1 MALARSWG
9 TGYIA
14 IATGFRY
21 GKSAIGSQDTARC
34 PERGLSFR
42 VLRLLLSAELDGCG
56 NTSPFPTAPHRWDSP
71 ESEREREKI
80 MSSKL
85 PNGAIAPTP
94 PLLPLTS
101 HPLPI
106 YDIADD
112 LRRAHAGL
120 MVALD
125 TAGIPVPRTEQNRV
139 WDLIERLSA

>member
-1 MALARSWG
+1 
-9 TGYIA
+9 
-14 IATGFRY
+14 
-21 GKSAIGSQDTARC
+21 
-34 PERGLSFR
+34 
-42 VLRLLLSAELDGCG
+42 
-56 NTSPFPTAPHRWDSP
+56 
-71 ESEREREKI
+71 

-106 YDIADD
+106 YDIADDSGSNCRIWHQFYRAYADLFLSKPTKANGDD